1 MMSFNGDDA
10 VFAHLDEIRDGE
22 VMRLKWEDGNESVYQ
37 DFDNVVVDAGDP
49 GSLQL
54 MAPPQD
60 TITLIS
66 CGGAFVADSENPLGG
81 SLQPPSPGVPAARRR
96 DNGPSSYP

>member
-10 VFAHLDEIRDGE
+10 MFAHLDEIRDGE

-37 DFDNVVVDAGDP
+37 VFDNVVVDAGGP

-54 MAPPQD
+54 MAPPPK
-60 TITLIS
+60 IRS
-66 CGGAFVADSENPLGG
+66 
-81 SLQPPSPGVPAARRR
+81 
-96 DNGPSSYP
+96 PSSAVGASSWRTLKTR